1 VGCPTD
7 AVGAAA
13 LLSDVDWAVRT
24 AHGPEAGPVH
34 LNLPFRENLAPDAGE
49 VRSRGPSPLRWAV
62 FLVGGSLSLCGGSGE
77 RERDRK
83 RERERETD
91 RQRDRDRET
100 ETERQRQRDRERQR
114 GRALKEQ

>member
-83 RERERETD
+83 RERERE
-91 RQRDRDRET
+91 RQTDRET
-100 ETERQRQRDRERQR
+100 ETERQRETERDRERQR